1 MKWYKKIGGLSFLLL
16 HFVCCLC
23 LVCLFV
29 FFSYSGRYNFVYVGG
44 GERGIKSSQY
54 LNFKEEQW
62 EGVQTV
68 VQQMWVSELLCSSR
82 KYPWGRGVWKAQ
94 FLNERMTLKWNFR
107 RGERVQFKKP
117 PMGGV
122 WIFSGTTHYHQ
133 VLLLYCLFL
142 PLSNNL
148 LASRSQALRLFRF
161 YYLPRN
167 VKGLLT
173 YKLGCVAK
181 DVMVK

>member
-117 PMGGV
+117 PFWPQG
-122 WIFSGTTHYHQ
+122 
-133 VLLLYCLFL
+133 
-142 PLSNNL
+142 
-148 LASRSQALRLFRF
+148 LRLSDFLDFTICHVMLRA
-161 YYLPRN
+161 YWRIN
-167 VKGLLT
+167 WGALLR
-173 YKLGCVAK
+173 
-181 DVMVK
+181 M